1 MKWSSLREQFPM
13 LNAAQLHY
21 LLEHYKLSVAR
32 PYHWTPSESDSEE
45 ASTPGTT
52 FTRYNLIYLFIYS
65 QDMLSDNFK
74 NYPSF
79 TIPSKNHYL
88 SLTGEPPE
96 SNSYYSFLSY
106 LRTLL
111 LSYDGKTLNI
121 HTVYIMYILWKTFL
135 MRKVR
140 EHKHKIREL
149 PE

>member
-1 MKWSSLREQFPM
+1 M

-21 LLEHYKLSVAR
+21 LLEHYKLSVSR
-32 PYHWTPSESDSEE
+32 PDHWTPSESDKEE
-45 ASTPGTT
+45 ANNFGTT
-52 FTRYNLIYLFIYS
+52 FTLSSNLFVYLFS
-65 QDMLSDNFK
+65 LFQDMLSDNFK

-111 LSYDGKTLNI
+111 LSYDGETF
-121 HTVYIMYILWKTFL
+121 VYIMYVLWDNTIL
-135 MRKVR
+135 MRKDKR
-140 EHKHKIREL
+140 SS
-149 PE
+149 